1 MLSIHPNDLSERENY
16 KFLIG
21 SIVPR
26 PIAFITSVNEDGVVN
41 GAPFSFFNVV
51 SSNPPMISVSVQRKK
66 GEMKDTARNITANG
80 EFVVQVV
87 SEEFVHAINQTA
99 ANLPSHESEVER
111 ANLTLVPSDVVKIPG
126 VQEAKVRFEC
136 TLEQKVT
143 LGGDE
148 HGPGCDLLIGRVQKY
163 HIEET
168 LYEEGRIDLEQLRAM
183 SRLAGNDYAAI
194 GNITTI
200 ERPL

>member
-1 MLSIHPNDLSERENY
+1 MYSIDPNDLQERENY

-21 SIVPR
+21 SIIPR
-26 PIAFITSVNEDGVVN
+26 PIAFVTSVNEDGVVN

-66 GEMKDTARNITANG
+66 GQMKDTSRNIAANG
-80 EFVVQVV
+80 EFVVHVV
-87 SEEFVHAINQTA
+87 SEEFVRAINETA
-99 ANLPSHESEVER
+99 ANLPPDESEIER
-111 ANLTLVPSDVVKIPG
+111 AGLTLVPSDIVKVPG

-136 TLEQKVT
+136 TLEQTLT

-148 HGPGCDLLIGRVQKY
+148 NGPGCDLLIGRVRKY
-163 HIEET
+163 HIEED
-168 LYEEGRIDLEQLRAM
+168 LYKEGYIDKDQLRAM
-183 SRLAGNDYAAI
+183 SRLAGNDYATI
-194 GNITTI
+194 GDVVTI

>member
-66 GEMKDTARNITANG
+66 GQMKDTARNITANG
-80 EFVVQVV
+80 EFVVHVV
-87 SEEFVHAINQTA
+87 SEEFVHSINQTA
-99 ANLPSHESEVER
+99 ANLPSHESEIEL
-111 ANLTLVPSDVVKIPG
+111 ANLTLVSSDVVKIPG

-168 LYEEGRIDLEQLRAM
+168 LYKEGRIDLKQLRAM
-183 SRLAGNDYAAI
+183 SRLAGNDYATV

>member
-1 MLSIHPNDLSERENY
+1 MYSIDPNDLQERENY

-21 SIVPR
+21 SIIPR
-26 PIAFITSVNEDGVVN
+26 PIAFVTSVNEDSVVN

-66 GEMKDTARNITANG
+66 GQMKDTSRNIAANG
-80 EFVVQVV
+80 EFVVHVV
-87 SEEFVHAINQTA
+87 SEEFVRAINETA
-99 ANLPSHESEVER
+99 ANLPPDESEIER
-111 ANLTLVPSDVVKIPG
+111 AGLTLVPSDIVKVPG

-136 TLEQKVT
+136 TLEQTLT

-148 HGPGCDLLIGRVQKY
+148 NGPGCDLLIGRVRKY
-163 HIEET
+163 HIEED
-168 LYEEGRIDLEQLRAM
+168 LYKEGYIDKDQLRAM
-183 SRLAGNDYAAI
+183 SRLAGNDYATI
-194 GNITTI
+194 GDVVTI

>member
-1 MLSIHPNDLSERENY
+1 MISIHPNDLSERENY

-21 SIVPR
+21 AVVPR
-26 PIAFITSVNEDGVVN
+26 PVAFITSINEDGVVN

-66 GEMKDTARNITANG
+66 GQMKDTARNITENG
-80 EFVVQVV
+80 EFVVHVV
-87 SEEFVHAINQTA
+87 SEEFVRAINETA
-99 ANLPSHESEVER
+99 ANLPPHESEIEH
-111 ANLTLVPSDVVKIPG
+111 ANLTLMPSDVVKVPG
-126 VQEAKVRFEC
+126 VKEAKVRLEC

-148 HGPGCDLLIGRVQKY
+148 HGLGCDLLIGRVQKY

-168 LYEEGRIDLEQLRAM
+168 LYEEGKIDIEQLRAM
-183 SRLAGNDYAAI
+183 SRLAGNDYATI
-194 GNITTI
+194 GDIITI

>member
-1 MLSIHPNDLSERENY
+1 MLSIHPNDLSEREDY

-26 PIAFITSVNEDGVVN
+26 PIAFITSINEDGVVN

-66 GEMKDTARNITANG
+66 GQMKDTARNITANG
-80 EFVVQVV
+80 EFVVHVV

-99 ANLPSHESEVER
+99 ANLPPHESEIEL
-111 ANLTLVPSDVVKIPG
+111 ANLTLVSSDVVKVHGIK
-126 VQEAKVRFEC
+126 EAKVRFEC

-183 SRLAGNDYAAI
+183 SRLAGNDYATI

>member
-1 MLSIHPNDLSERENY
+1 MYSIDPNDLQERENY

-21 SIVPR
+21 SIIPR
-26 PIAFITSVNEDGVVN
+26 PIAFVTSVNEDGVVN

-66 GEMKDTARNITANG
+66 GQMKDTSRNIAANG
-80 EFVVQVV
+80 EFVVHVV
-87 SEEFVHAINQTA
+87 SEEFVRAINETA
-99 ANLPSHESEVER
+99 ANLPPDESEIER
-111 ANLTLVPSDVVKIPG
+111 AGLTLVPSDIVKVPG

-136 TLEQKVT
+136 TLEQKLT

-148 HGPGCDLLIGRVQKY
+148 NGPGCDLLIGRVRKY
-163 HIEET
+163 HIEED
-168 LYEEGRIDLEQLRAM
+168 LYKEGYIDKDKLRAM
-183 SRLAGNDYAAI
+183 SRLAGNDYATI
-194 GNITTI
+194 GDVVTI